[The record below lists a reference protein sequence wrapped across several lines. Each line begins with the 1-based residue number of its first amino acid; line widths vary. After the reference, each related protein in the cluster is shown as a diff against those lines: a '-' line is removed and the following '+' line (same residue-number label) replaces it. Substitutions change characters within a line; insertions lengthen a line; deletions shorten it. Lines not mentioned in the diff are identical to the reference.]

1 MRDISM
7 ERVNETRKNILE
19 IIESATLTHE
29 QKLTCLANQADS
41 LMEVLDL
48 PEGLDELLNVPIDRK
63 CICDLSE
70 VMRRCVP
77 RLYHPGLTQSF

>member
-48 PEGLDELLNVPIDRK
+48 PEGLDEL
-63 CICDLSE
+63 
-70 VMRRCVP
+70 
-77 RLYHPGLTQSF
+77 

>member
-29 QKLTCLANQADS
+29 QKLTCLANQAES

-48 PEGLDELLNVPIDRK
+48 A
-63 CICDLSE
+63 ICPRD
-70 VMRRCVP
+70 MRLCVP
-77 RLYHPGLTQSF
+77 VTLSRIMRNS

>member
-48 PEGLDELLNVPIDRK
+48 PEGLDELLNVPIDRNVSATCLK
-63 CICDLSE
+63 D
-70 VMRRCVP
+70 MRRCV
-77 RLYHPGLTQSF
+77 RVTLSRIMRNS

>member
-48 PEGLDELLNVPIDRK
+48 PEGLDELL
-63 CICDLSE
+63 LH
-70 VMRRCVP
+70 
-77 RLYHPGLTQSF
+77 YPGLCEIPEGGK

>member
-29 QKLTCLANQADS
+29 QKRPVWRIRQIL
-41 LMEVLDL
+41 
-48 PEGLDELLNVPIDRK
+48 
-63 CICDLSE
+63 
-70 VMRRCVP
+70 
-77 RLYHPGLTQSF
+77 

>member
-48 PEGLDELLNVPIDRK
+48 PEGLDELLNVPIDVNVSA
-63 CICDLSE
+63 ICPRD
-70 VMRRCVP
+70 MRLCVP
-77 RLYHPGLTQSF
+77 VTLSRIMRNL

>member
-29 QKLTCLANQADS
+29 QKLTLWRCW
-41 LMEVLDL
+41 
-48 PEGLDELLNVPIDRK
+48 IFRK
-63 CICDLSE
+63 
-70 VMRRCVP
+70 VWM
-77 RLYHPGLTQSF
+77 SF

>member
-41 LMEVLDL
+41 LIKIKHCFFQKN
-48 PEGLDELLNVPIDRK
+48 PEE
-63 CICDLSE
+63 C
-70 VMRRCVP
+70 
-77 RLYHPGLTQSF
+77 

>member
-29 QKLTCLANQADS
+29 QKLNCLANQADS

-48 PEGLDELLNVPIDRK
+48 P
-63 CICDLSE
+63 
-70 VMRRCVP
+70 
-77 RLYHPGLTQSF
+77 

>member
-48 PEGLDELLNVPIDRK
+48 PAVSYTHLREQSLNIPVFNGEDN
-63 CICDLSE
+63 L
-70 VMRRCVP
+70 
-77 RLYHPGLTQSF
+77 